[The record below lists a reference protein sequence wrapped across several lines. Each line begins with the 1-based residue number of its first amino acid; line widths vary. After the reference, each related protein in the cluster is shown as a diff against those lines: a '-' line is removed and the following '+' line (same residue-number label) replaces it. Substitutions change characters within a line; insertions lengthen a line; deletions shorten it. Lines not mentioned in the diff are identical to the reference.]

1 MNFVRSS
8 GIRLGAA
15 LALSLFLLVGS
26 THSSASPITAE
37 GLPTISIWI
46 EDGPNPNKWSW
57 TPSENDLRPAPAVGR
72 GKYLGASKQFDI
84 LSNRAHVVIEG
95 LEFDPD
101 PFVLNNILVT
111 NTTAIPQV
119 FSAFVGVPTTFGGPN
134 VISGN
139 ILLGVIDGGLDGAS
153 ITNALATPIYQAQ
166 IDGTTVATL
175 QNVPFSLVAPVAA
188 SNSAT
193 ASFGPTISSVPVNSN
208 IGIQL
213 RFTLSPGDTASIL
226 SRFDVVAVPEPGS
239 AVLIGLGL
247 AALTVRSRRSR

>member
-111 NTTAIPQV
+111 KH
-119 FSAFVGVPTTFGGPN
+119 GVTVVETPKE
-134 VISGN
+134 VLDE
-139 ILLGVIDGGLDGAS
+139 ILKAWDR
-153 ITNALATPIYQAQ
+153 
-166 IDGTTVATL
+166 VAERKAKE
-175 QNVPFSLVAPVAA
+175 NPFFAKVLESQKAYASLVVPAKRFLFPPYSFAA
-188 SNSAT
+188 NYYW
-193 ASFGPTISSVPVNSN
+193 
-208 IGIQL
+208 
-213 RFTLSPGDTASIL
+213 
-226 SRFDVVAVPEPGS
+226 PEEKP
-239 AVLIGLGL
+239 
-247 AALTVRSRRSR
+247 AAKAAKK